1 MKGTISFILLT
12 VGFVSINQFVRM
24 SAGFHYMI
32 QNHSVE
38 YPSKITENF
47 AEWALELQPWWG
59 FAGLHDPRAS
69 SSKGHWPIRRWFFTF
84 SFQIL
89 GSVVSAAIYFILF
102 FAVRRFFR
110 FFRRRTFA
118 RSG

>member
-1 MKGTISFILLT
+1 
-12 VGFVSINQFVRM
+12 
-24 SAGFHYMI
+24 MI

-89 GSVVSAAIYFILF
+89 GIRGFRGDLLHFVFRGSAFFPLF
-102 FAVRRFFR
+102 QTAHLRPLRVNRK
-110 FFRRRTFA
+110 
-118 RSG
+118 